1 MGVGKTTVGRKLA
14 GRLGV
19 PFVDADIE
27 IEAAAGC
34 SIEEIFSRHGE
45 TAFRDGERRV
55 IARLL
60 DGKACVL
67 AAGGGAFNDPRTR
80 QTVSERALSIWIK
93 SEERRGGKECDRTC
107 RSRWLPY
114 HNTTNIRNI
123 NTDIHH
129 ITHFR

>member
-1 MGVGKTTVGRKLA
+1 MMGVGKTTVGRKLA

-80 QTVSERALSIWIK
+80 R
-93 SEERRGGKECDRTC
+93 SEEHTSELQSLMRISYAVFCLTKKKKQKQIANQT
-107 RSRWLPY
+107 STY
-114 HNTTNIRNI
+114 VQT
-123 NTDIHH
+123 
-129 ITHFR
+129 

>member
-1 MGVGKTTVGRKLA
+1 MILPPTRSTRTDTLFPYTTLFRS
-14 GRLGV
+14 
-19 PFVDADIE
+19 VDADIE

-45 TAFRDGERRV
+45 TACRDGERRV

-80 QTVSERALSIWIK
+80 QTVRERAISVWLRADI
-93 SEERRGGKECDRTC
+93 DRIG
-107 RSRWLPY
+107 RA
-114 HNTTNIRNI
+114 HV
-123 NTDIHH
+123 
-129 ITHFR
+129 

>member
-1 MGVGKTTVGRKLA
+1 MMGVGKTTVGRKLA

-80 QTVSERALSIWIK
+80 QTLRGRALSIWLRPHI
-93 SEERRGGKECDRTC
+93 DLIL
-107 RSRWLPY
+107 LPLRPSG
-114 HNTTNIRNI
+114 HRPPKRQS
-123 NTDIHH
+123 D
-129 ITHFR
+129 